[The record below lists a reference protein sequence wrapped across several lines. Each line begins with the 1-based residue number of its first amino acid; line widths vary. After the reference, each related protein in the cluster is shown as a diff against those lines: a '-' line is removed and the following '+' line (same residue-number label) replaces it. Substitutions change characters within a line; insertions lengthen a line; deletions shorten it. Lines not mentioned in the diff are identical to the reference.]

1 MQQGT
6 GDGSAALESHGACR
20 RVKTQEAGFLCTAK
34 NTTETPGSKWW
45 ELTNRIKTDSS
56 HTVWWKDKRK
66 EINMIWNNHSQEVTD
81 FWPQPQS
88 RTPEDKPAA
97 GVGVSSGPAWY
108 SNPEVYQQGAAEDQ
122 ALCGTAHSNKF
133 CTRLQAPQQSH
144 TLLPHPSST
153 CPPAMVNTGFGSMY
167 LASGWV
173 TFQALWH
180 FLSAGLVFLSPT
192 PTDPSHSLS
201 LTRVTKRNT
210 AELSRPVEV
219 TLLIC
224 LALRL
229 WVLLFSSLTWSLMVP
244 MTDIYQP
251 NHVAFSSSCLTRIF
265 TKLNSHISQ
274 LISNSPLV

>member
-6 GDGSAALESHGACR
+6 GDGSAALESHSACR

-81 FWPQPQS
+81 FWLQPQS

-133 CTRLQAPQQSH
+133 CTRVSRPLN
-144 TLLPHPSST
+144 TVTHPPPPPIFHLST
-153 CPPAMVNTGFGSMY
+153 CYGEYWVWEY
-167 LASGWV
+167 VSG
-173 TFQALWH
+173 LRM
-180 FLSAGLVFLSPT
+180 G
-192 PTDPSHSLS
+192 DIPS
-201 LTRVTKRNT
+201 T
-210 AELSRPVEV
+210 
-219 TLLIC
+219 
-224 LALRL
+224 LALPLCRPC
-229 WVLLFSSLTWSLMVP
+229 VP
-244 MTDIYQP
+244 LSHPNRSQSQP
-251 NHVAFSSSCLTRIF
+251 VTN
-265 TKLNSHISQ
+265 KGD
-274 LISNSPLV
+274 